1 MKKILLGNSA
11 VARGFVEAGGRVA
24 TAYPGTPSTEITEEI
39 ATYDGVYAEW
49 SPNEKVAAEVACG
62 SAIAGARTICSMKHV
77 GLNVAADAVFTAS
90 YTGINGGLVFAVA
103 DDPGMH
109 SSQNEQDSRFY
120 ARSAHIPMLEP
131 SDSQESK
138 DFVKKAFEISEQF
151 DTPVFLRMTTRVAHS
166 RSIVELGEIEE
177 VPLKDY
183 KKDIPKYV
191 MVPAMAKKRHIVVE
205 KRDEELTKYS
215 SETELN
221 FYEINDKKLGVVC
234 TGAVYQYAKEV
245 LPEASIF
252 KIGMVYPL
260 PIAKLQEFASQVER
274 LVVIEELEP
283 YIEDGMKAK
292 GIVCEG
298 KNLFS
303 LQGEISEDIIKEKLL
318 GITSEAKPEE
328 LPIRPPVMCPG
339 CPHRGI
345 FHILKK
351 HKFNVTGDIGCYTL
365 GASAPLLAIDAVVCM
380 GASIGMAMGYGKAR
394 GMEFAKKTVA
404 VIGDSTFM
412 HSGMTGLANAVYNK
426 GEGIV
431 IILDNSTTGMTGHQQ
446 HPGTGRTIKG
456 EETTK
461 VDYIEIANACKVSA
475 VESVD
480 AYDIKAFE
488 ALLLKFTQIDGVK
501 VIVAK
506 RPCILLPGVPKY
518 KYVIDADKCKNCK
531 LCMSIGCPSI
541 SIQNGKPTIDGA
553 TCTGCGVCSSLCNFS
568 CITKEA

>member
-49 SPNEKVAAEVACG
+49 SPNEKVAAEVAYG
-62 SAIAGARTICSMKHV
+62 SAIAGARTIVSMKHV
-77 GLNVAADAVFTAS
+77 GLNVAADCVFTAS
-90 YTGINGGLVFAVA
+90 YTGINAGLIVAVA

-138 DFVKKAFEISEQF
+138 DFVGKAFEISEAF

-166 RSIVELGEIEE
+166 RSIVQLGEIKE
-177 VPLKDY
+177 VPVKEY

-191 MVPAMAKKRHIVVE
+191 MVPAMAKGRHIVVE
-205 KRDEELTKYS
+205 KRDEALTKFS
-215 SETELN
+215 NETELN
-221 FYEINDKKLGVVC
+221 FYDIKSEKLGVVC

-260 PIAKLQEFASQVER
+260 PIDKLKEFASKVER
-274 LVVIEELEP
+274 VVVIEELEP
-283 YIEDGMKAK
+283 YIEDGMKAR

-303 LQGEISEDIIKEKLL
+303 LQGEISEDIIKEKIL
-318 GITSEAKPEE
+318 GVKTEAMPAN
-328 LPIRPPVMCPG
+328 LPIRPPVMCAG

-380 GASIGMAMGYGKAR
+380 GASIGMAMGFHKAR
-394 GMEFAKKTVA
+394 GIEFAKKTAA

-412 HSGMTGLANAVYNK
+412 HSGITGLANAVYNK

-446 HPGTGRTIKG
+446 HPGTGKTIKMQ
-456 EETTK
+456 ETTK
-461 VDYIEIANACKVSA
+461 VDYMEIAKACKVQA
-475 VESVD
+475 VEAVD
-480 AYDIKAFE
+480 AYDINAFE
-488 ALLLKFTQIDGVK
+488 ALLLKFQAIDGVK
-501 VIVAK
+501 VIIAK
-506 RPCILLPGVPKY
+506 RPCVLLPGVPKF
-518 KYVIDADKCKNCK
+518 KYVINAETCKNCK
-531 LCMSIGCPSI
+531 ACMTIGCPSI
-541 SIQNGKPTIDGA
+541 SVQNGKVVIDGA
-553 TCTGCGVCSSLCNFS
+553 TCKGCGVCTALCKFN
-568 CITKEA
+568 CISKEA

>member
-39 ATYDGVYAEW
+39 ATYDGIYAEW

-62 SAIAGARTICSMKHV
+62 SAIAGARTICSFKHV
-77 GLNVAADAVFTAS
+77 GLNVAADAVFTAA
-90 YTGINGGLVFAVA
+90 YTGVNGGLIFAVA

-138 DFVKKAFEISEQF
+138 DFVLKAFEISEQF

-166 RSIVELGEIEE
+166 RSIVQLGEIKE
-177 VPLKDY
+177 VPLKEY

-205 KRDEELTKYS
+205 KRDEDLTVFS
-215 SETELN
+215 NQTDLN
-221 FYEINDKKLGVVC
+221 FYQINDTKLGVVC

-245 LPEASIF
+245 LPDASIF

-260 PIAKLQEFASQVER
+260 PIDKLKQFASQVDR

-292 GIVCEG
+292 GIACEG

-318 GITSEAKPEE
+318 GITSDVKPLD

-351 HKFNVTGDIGCYTL
+351 NKFNVTGDIGCYTL
-365 GASAPLLAIDAVVCM
+365 GASAPLLAIDAVICM

-394 GMEFAKKTVA
+394 GKEFAKKTAA

-412 HSGMTGLANAVYNK
+412 HSGITGLANAVYNK

-461 VDYIEIANACKVSA
+461 VNYVEIAKACKVSA
-475 VESVD
+475 VEEVD
-480 AYDIKAFE
+480 AYDIIAFE
-488 ALLLKFTQIDGVK
+488 QLLHKFVKIDGVK
-501 VIVAK
+501 VIIAK
-506 RPCILLPGVPKY
+506 RPCILLPGVEIFKY
-518 KYVIDADKCKNCK
+518 KINSETCKNCK

-541 SIQNGKPTIDGA
+541 SIQNGKPTIDPA
-553 TCTGCGVCSSLCNFS
+553 TCRGCGVCATLCHFD
-568 CITKEA
+568 CITKEV